1 MLLRPLAVDLPLSV
15 VTNCRAADATP
26 YLSHL
31 CLDLC
36 HPAVPRQLAVGEI
49 VTRRNARWAA
59 DDIDPDTAIVP
70 VDELAA
76 QALEVQAEDMA
87 LEDTLYALQKAFQGG
102 HLDAT
107 TYLRQVG
114 LLP

>member
-1 MLLRPLAVDLPLSV
+1 MLGG
-15 VTNCRAADATP
+15 AA
-26 YLSHL
+26 
-31 CLDLC
+31 
-36 HPAVPRQLAVGEI
+36 
-49 VTRRNARWAA
+49 AA
-59 DDIDPDTAIVP
+59 DIDPDTAIVP

-107 TYLRQVG
+107 TYLRQVPRFDVYA
-114 LLP
+114 LR

>member
-1 MLLRPLAVDLPLSV
+1 MFYA
-15 VTNCRAADATP
+15 CAT
-26 YLSHL
+26 
-31 CLDLC
+31 
-36 HPAVPRQLAVGEI
+36 AGE
-49 VTRRNARWAA
+49 
-59 DDIDPDTAIVP
+59 IDPDSAIVP

-107 TYLRQVG
+107 TYLRQVSARTHRNPPGRGMASCCRRSPMHTIDVRAIG
-114 LLP
+114 LLPCDTSHIACVCGG

>member
-1 MLLRPLAVDLPLSV
+1 M
-15 VTNCRAADATP
+15 
-26 YLSHL
+26 
-31 CLDLC
+31 
-36 HPAVPRQLAVGEI
+36 
-49 VTRRNARWAA
+49 
-59 DDIDPDTAIVP
+59 P

-114 LLP
+114 LRTRIARMQSIEHRQDLVWSDVVCAWHSARKWLIR